1 MEIFPVETEEITYK
15 RKKSK
20 GKRQAL
26 LAQFDSEEVHHHQLE
41 ESICPDCQGELK
53 EIGATL
59 QRQELV
65 FIPAQLKRIDH
76 IQHAYK
82 CQTCSEKNPSDKI
95 VKAPIPKAPL
105 AHSLGSASIIA
116 HTIHQKFNLKV
127 PNYRQEEDWAKMG
140 LPITRKEIS
149 NWHIKVSQY
158 YLEPLYNLLRE
169 KLLEQSL
176 LHADETSYRVLE
188 SDSQLTYYWTFL
200 SGKAEKQG
208 ITLYHHDQRRSGL
221 VVQEFLGDYSGYVH
235 CDMWSAYRQLE
246 EAELVGCWAH
256 VRRKFFEAT
265 PKQADN
271 SSLGAKGLAYCDQ
284 LFSLEGGWES
294 LSADERLQKRQ
305 EKLHPLMEDF
315 FAWCRR
321 QSVLPGSKLGRA
333 IEYSLKY
340 EETFKTILKDG
351 HLVLSNNLAER
362 AIKSLVMGRKNW
374 LFSQSFEGAKATAI
388 IMSLLETAKRH
399 QLNSEK
405 YLSYLLE
412 YLPNEETL
420 VNKEVLEAYLPWN
433 KVVQEKC
440 K

>member
-1 MEIFPVETEEITYK
+1 MFPVEREEITYK

-26 LAQFDSEEVHHHQLE
+26 LAQFDSEEVHHQVE
-41 ESICPDCQGELK
+41 ESICPDCQGDLK
-53 EIGATL
+53 EIGASL

-65 FIPAQLKRIDH
+65 FIPAQLKRVDH

-82 CQTCSEKNPSDKI
+82 CQTCSKNNPSDKI

-127 PNYRQEEDWAKMG
+127 PNYRQEEDWARMG

-149 NWHIKVSQY
+149 NWHIKASQY
-158 YLEPLYNLLRE
+158 YLESLYNLLRE
-169 KLLEQSL
+169 KLLEQPL

-246 EAELVGCWAH
+246 EAKLVGCWAH

-265 PKQADN
+265 PKQADK

-284 LFSLEGGWES
+284 LFSLERDWED
-294 LSADERLQKRQ
+294 LSADERLQRRQ
-305 EKLHPLMEDF
+305 EELYPLMENF

-412 YLPNEETL
+412 SLPNEETL
-420 VNKEVLEAYLPWN
+420 VNKEVLEAYLPWT